1 MLYITLL
8 AMLRRRT
15 LHGSW
20 LQLLLLRV
28 IYEQP
33 THGYKLLDDVN
44 VLMAGRRKLKAGSL
58 YTILRRM
65 EQANLLK
72 SEWKSGTGPN
82 RRMYTLTTAGLE
94 RLKQGRSMVKNQLKV
109 LEKMT
114 TFYRTQFREEENE

>member
-1 MLYITLL
+1 MF
-8 AMLRRRT
+8 RRRN

-44 VLMAGRRKLKAGSL
+44 ALMAGRRQLKAGSL

-82 RRMYTLTTAGLE
+82 RRMYTLTSAGLE
-94 RLKQGRSMVKNQLKV
+94 RLRQGRSMVENQLKV

-114 TFYRTQFREEENE
+114 TFYRTQFREEEHE